1 VSLGLP
7 EFGSRGPDDE
17 ARGAWLGVRLAGFVA
32 LAYALAL
39 AVTEGMAGSSADLSM
54 RKAAAEVASLAQAA
68 ESARRALL
76 KSSDLLVAASS
87 VESSPERVVADLAA
101 VLPEGV
107 AVVSY
112 RFEYQPDATAR
123 VDLGVVARGPAAYD
137 RFLSALS
144 KSERFSDIRPG
155 SESRPGLVRATV
167 VVVHR
172 PKGSAR

>member
-1 VSLGLP
+1 MSLGLP

-17 ARGAWLGVRLAGFVA
+17 ARGVWLGVRAAGFLA
-32 LAYALAL
+32 LAYALGL
-39 AVTEGMAGSSADLSM
+39 AVSEGMAGSSADRSM
-54 RKAAAEVASLAQAA
+54 QKAAAEVARLTQTA

-76 KSSDLLVAASS
+76 KSPDLLVAASS
-87 VESSPERVVADLAA
+87 VESSPERVMADLAA
-101 VLPEGV
+101 ILPEGV
-107 AVVSY
+107 SVVSY
-112 RFEYQPDATAR
+112 RFEYQADATAR

-144 KSERFSDIRPG
+144 KSERFSHIRPG

-172 PKGSAR
+172 PKGGAR

>member
-1 VSLGLP
+1 MSLGLP
-7 EFGSRGPDDE
+7 EFGSRGPADE
-17 ARGAWLGVRLAGFVA
+17 ARGVWRAVRVAGFAA
-32 LAYALAL
+32 LAYALAV
-39 AVTEGMAGSSADLSM
+39 AASEGMAGSSADRSM
-54 RKAAAEVASLAQAA
+54 QKATAEVATLAQTA
-68 ESARRALL
+68 ESARRTLL

-87 VESSPERVVADLAA
+87 VESSPEQVMRDLAEI
-101 VLPEGV
+101 LPEGV

-167 VVVHR
+167 VVLHR
-172 PKGSAR
+172 PKGVAR